1 LASQLFSVKIM
12 ENMGISNDSEKIQ
25 QALSRGVENVIDGQ
39 HLKSRMENK
48 EKLRIKL
55 GIDPT
60 GPKIH
65 IGRATQLLK
74 LKEFQDLG
82 HQIVFIIGDFTAQIG
97 DASDKKAM
105 RRALTK
111 EEVRKNMKDYLSQ
124 VGKILDIRKVEVH
137 KNSEWL
143 SKLSAKDLMSLSMS
157 FTAQQMIQRRNF
169 KERWEEG
176 IPIGLH
182 ELHYPLF
189 QGYDSVA
196 IKADVE
202 IGGFDQLFNLK
213 IGREMQK
220 MSDQQPQDIMAL
232 KMLSG
237 TDGRKMSTSWGN
249 VINITDKAEDMFGKL
264 MSMKDELIL
273 NYFEL
278 CTRIPQKEL
287 EEIKASLEEKK
298 INPKDLKERL
308 AEEIVGIYHGKKM
321 AKDAKQEFERVFKE
335 KKNPNVIPE
344 ERVSEKEINILD
356 LLVKTKLTLSKTEAK
371 RLVLQKAVEI
381 DGKVK
386 SDWKETVSPE
396 KGMVLKA
403 GKRRFVK
410 IS

>member
-1 LASQLFSVKIM
+1 M